1 MLGPGDSVLS
11 GHPLLMVTLL
21 GEELAWMN
29 PESESRKAAVASH
42 ADSAGMWAQEPS
54 SCAGEK
60 PPGLA
65 AADSLSWT
73 KVRDDKSKL
82 EASNG

>member
-21 GEELAWMN
+21 GEELAWRN

-42 ADSAGMWAQEPS
+42 ADSAGMWAPEPS
-54 SCAGEK
+54 SCVGEK

-65 AADSLSWT
+65 AAESLFWT
-73 KVRDDKSKL
+73 KVRDVKSKL